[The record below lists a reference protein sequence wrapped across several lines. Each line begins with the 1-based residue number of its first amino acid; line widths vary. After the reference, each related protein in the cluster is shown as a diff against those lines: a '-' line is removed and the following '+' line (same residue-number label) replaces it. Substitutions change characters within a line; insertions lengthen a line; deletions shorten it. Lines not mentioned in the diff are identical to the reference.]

1 MSRGN
6 GGAIVAVSSI
16 AGHLTHRNLGQY
28 CVAKAGVEML
38 VRNSADE
45 LGHYGIRVNGVR
57 PGLVPTE
64 MAAGLQQTDAVRE
77 DYLAQMPLK
86 RLGKPEDVAAAVRF
100 LAGPE
105 AAWITGQLLGVDG
118 GHSLRRGPDLDAI
131 FAPTADAQLADLMR
145 PTVIKVEAFDGDIM
159 RHTQKSVDGFTTT
172 FVASNRG
179 KKGIAID
186 LKHKSGNEMI
196 KRFVPYV
203 DVVVQNFRPGA
214 VERMGLDYDT
224 LKQVNP
230 SIVYCSISGFGNKG
244 PYINKRIYDP
254 IIQGM
259 SGLNAVQGGP
269 GQRPEMIK
277 TLIPDVVTALTA
289 AQAIT
294 AALLARERSGQGQ
307 HVTVAMIDAMIALI
321 WPSMMANNMRVDE
334 NGENPPPTGTARR
347 GELIFR
353 TTDGYITAA
362 AVSEAEWQG
371 LCTALDKAEWLNHD
385 RLNTPAGRVAN
396 SATLIELLS
405 PIFEQQASAHW
416 LKLFDEHD
424 VPCGP
429 ILTPADLPNNEQI
442 IANELIEVFDH
453 PGIGKIRQARP
464 AAKFSATPAHIQGPA
479 PGIGEHTRAILQ
491 QFDFSDPEID
501 DLYAQGVVR

>member
-1 MSRGN
+1 MSGPASGFKILDLSAVLSGPLATN
-6 GGAIVAVSSI
+6 YLCDQGA
-16 AGHLTHRNLGQY
+16 
-28 CVAKAGVEML
+28 E
-38 VRNSADE
+38 
-45 LGHYGIRVNGVR
+45 
-57 PGLVPTE
+57 
-64 MAAGLQQTDAVRE
+64 
-77 DYLAQMPLK
+77 
-86 RLGKPEDVAAAVRF
+86 
-100 LAGPE
+100 
-105 AAWITGQLLGVDG
+105 
-118 GHSLRRGPDLDAI
+118 
-131 FAPTADAQLADLMR
+131 
-145 PTVIKVEAFDGDIM
+145 VIKVEAFDGDIM
-159 RHTQKSVDGFTTT
+159 RHTQKSVDGFTAT
-172 FVASNRG
+172 FIASNRG
-179 KKGIAID
+179 KKGIAIN

-196 KRFVPYV
+196 KCFVPYV

-259 SGLNAVQGGP
+259 SGLNAVQGGA

-307 HVTVAMIDAMIALI
+307 HVTVAMIDAMIALT
-321 WPSMMANNMRVDE
+321 WPSMMANNMLVDE
-334 NGENPPPTGTARR
+334 NGDNPPPTGTARR

-405 PIFEQQASAHW
+405 PILEQQASAHW
-416 LKLFDEHD
+416 LNLFDEHD

-501 DLYAQGVVR
+501 DLYAQGVVRGNQTAT